1 MSAVLP
7 KLSLTARD
15 VFNLLEKSPFGFVQ
29 FGRVIQSD
37 IDALS
42 LAIHSGLIDINN
54 APRCVCGNIMRL
66 RQRLDKSENAYQGF
80 GWQCHGSSR
89 CHSSHCGSGQ
99 LGVSKDAAIDWYSFC
114 RQICYDTVS
123 DLDICIGGPGL
134 HVELDESHI
143 FKRKY
148 NRGRQLAFQHVWIFG
163 AICRESKEAFVQ
175 VVADRTG
182 ATLWPIIRR
191 KVYPGTVIL
200 TDSARVY
207 NSLHEAERGGFEH
220 YQVNHRRNF
229 VHPDNPNVHTNTIE
243 PSVGFAKENKT
254 FETLQ
259 EEARLTV

>member
-1 MSAVLP
+1 METPVTVA
-7 KLSLTARD
+7 A
-15 VFNLLEKSPFGFVQ
+15 
-29 FGRVIQSD
+29 
-37 IDALS
+37 
-42 LAIHSGLIDINN
+42 
-54 APRCVCGNIMRL
+54 
-66 RQRLDKSENAYQGF
+66 
-80 GWQCHGSSR
+80 
-89 CHSSHCGSGQ
+89 GQ

-207 NSLHEAERGGFEH
+207 NSLYEAERGGFEH

-243 PSVGFAKENKT
+243 RQWGLLKGMIKGCMDEDRLEIYLGEFIYHRQFLMTNTNMEKR
-254 FETLQ
+254 TLGKQ
-259 EEARLTV
+259 FNVFLSHVRKAFPGDQGQ